1 MFDFLG
7 IHPLQRWTFS
17 QNPAFQG
24 TSWKYICINAIC
36 SDLDESDEEMWQWI
50 PPGGTTLIYLSRLK
64 LFSQQMGNW
73 KSSTCSII
81 FDKIFEI
88 HVLWFQMFIPLSL
101 TLLKYPIFFVFSIN
115 LLFLFWETACSLQ
128 LHWGKVKRYWII
140 QHSCRVK
147 GQYPFSIY
155 SIKNLQSEFIK
166 VPPTL
171 LNSPRMVVITLQK
184 TPLIYSWCVG
194 AGIWRWGNFI

>member
-1 MFDFLG
+1 MFDSLG
-7 IHPLQRWTFS
+7 IHPSRI
-17 QNPAFQG
+17 PAG
-24 TSWKYICINAIC
+24 NICINAIC

-73 KSSTCSII
+73 KVSTRSII

-88 HVLWFQMFIPLSL
+88 HWLWFQKFILLSL
-101 TLLKYPIFFVFSIN
+101 TLYPIFFVFT
-115 LLFLFWETACSLQ
+115 LTYFCCF
-128 LHWGKVKRYWII
+128 KK
-140 QHSCRVK
+140 QHVH
-147 GQYPFSIY
+147 FSFIGENKTILNK
-155 SIKNLQSEFIK
+155 SAFMQSERSISLLNLFHQKSPKWIYQS
-166 VPPTL
+166 PPTL

-194 AGIWRWGNFI
+194 AGIWRWGDFI